1 MTCPR
6 IPTVHPH
13 RRRARHLLPFLLAI
27 AFSPLACT
35 DEPTAP
41 QSSVEEFSAAAVREH
56 PYLPTLTDESG
67 SSGTSSLRAGPTA
80 SLAVANVAAATGPK
94 VLVLADVNGPSTTAL
109 VNSLAAAGF
118 LVTARPAPEYTWNG
132 TNPTLSGF
140 NVVVHLNGST
150 YNPGQ
155 ALSLDAQTQLTAF
168 VQAGGGFVA
177 GQWNAFEQANGSQL
191 NMRDL
196 VLQGNGGPQAENCGP
211 CTTVYLPQTSQEGH
225 PIFAGLPSP
234 FTFEADGHSAGAQI
248 AFKTDPSIVLMR
260 VRAGGPAVTVRQFGS
275 GRVVNFSFA
284 PNYVLGAAG
293 RTLLNPSVQRL
304 YANAVGWAA
313 NWTAPPADR
322 DGDGVPDVTDNC
334 VDVSNPDQTDQDA
347 DGTGDACEVQSP
359 QTISFQALPDR
370 VFGDAPFSISATA
383 SSGLPVGFTISG
395 SCTLNA
401 NTVTITAAG
410 ACTVT
415 AHQAGST
422 SYHPAPDIARSFNT
436 AQAGQTITLEPI
448 ADRTFGDPAFE
459 VSASANSGLPVSL
472 SAAGQCTLDGATV
485 SLVGAGSCT
494 ITARQEGNGNYP
506 AAEVARSFT
515 IAQAG
520 QTITFASI
528 ADRTFGDP
536 AFETAASASSG
547 LPVSLSAAGQCSLD
561 GTTVSLV
568 GAGACTITAR
578 QEGNSNYAAAAE
590 VVRSFS
596 IVKAPAA
603 LTVGTEFTY
612 DGAVKHAM
620 VTTSPAGL
628 SGVTV
633 MYTLAGS
640 SVPQPIDAGEY
651 KVLATLDNPNYE
663 AQAAL
668 GTLTIRPAVP
678 RIQWTSPAP
687 ITAGTSLGATQFN
700 ATATGI
706 DGGNLPGDFVYL
718 PREGTVLEAGVDRSI
733 SVEFIPGSTNYAHAI
748 KTVTITVLVAEV
760 PPPPPATPPS
770 RLVFR
775 GFFRPVHNLP
785 KVNRVKA
792 GHAIPVRFWVEG
804 PRGSHRHRGPNVL
817 QPGSPTSVS
826 AACNAGVTELSV
838 DETVPATT
846 SRLRTEGNKYTYVW
860 KTSSTWA
867 GSCRKL
873 VVTLVDGSRHEAL
886 FRFVKAPKP
895 KHEKDEKDKD
905 KHENKDKNG
914 HSEKSKRVK

>member
-383 SSGLPVGFTISG
+383 SSGLPVSFTISG

-436 AQAGQTITLEPI
+436 
-448 ADRTFGDPAFE
+448 
-459 VSASANSGLPVSL
+459 
-472 SAAGQCTLDGATV
+472 
-485 SLVGAGSCT
+485 
-494 ITARQEGNGNYP
+494 
-506 AAEVARSFT
+506 
-515 IAQAG
+515 AQAG